1 MLKSF
6 FFILLLHS
14 ALLGSTVCGSIATFI
29 VWIGWVDGNGWSC
42 TGIIF
47 FSAGILWIGISL
59 LFIMICNQL
68 YRMII
73 NSMAMRFFL
82 RLQRTE
88 SEPAP
93 CNVCTLRKDLAILT
107 RDRTTSII
115 YILIIFAVSKIHVI
129 LGTAITMIGKA
140 FSLHLRS
147 SQRRSKRKKML

>member
-1 MLKSF
+1 
-6 FFILLLHS
+6 
-14 ALLGSTVCGSIATFI
+14 
-29 VWIGWVDGNGWSC
+29 
-42 TGIIF
+42 
-47 FSAGILWIGISL
+47 
-59 LFIMICNQL
+59 
-68 YRMII
+68 
-73 NSMAMRFFL
+73 MAMRFFL

-147 SQRRSKRKKML
+147 SQRRSERKKNAIAAFPTSIDNDYTTPLTVPYHQTFRVGVTFPYRHSTEPPKRLYGIADPQWTLALQADTESR